1 MAELRGLEAVLRLV
15 ADGRLTPEEA
25 EPIIAA
31 LTEAD
36 AGTRGET
43 DTAFRRAGHPGEAL
57 PSARQLRIETFEQGR
72 RVVNVTVPA
81 GLAAS
86 LVPGLAGVHSE
97 RIRAALRAGVRGR
110 ILEVDDDGDRV
121 VISAE

>member
-1 MAELRGLEAVLRLV
+1 MAELSGLEAVLRLV
-15 ADGRLTPEEA
+15 AAGRMTPEEA
-25 EPIIAA
+25 EPIITA
-31 LTEAD
+31 LTDAD
-36 AGTRGET
+36 TGSQGPARDAAGRARPLTET
-43 DTAFRRAGHPGEAL
+43 QPAT
-57 PSARQLRIETFEQGR
+57 RQLRIETFEQGR

>member
-1 MAELRGLEAVLRLV
+1 MSDANALDAILRLV
-15 ADGRLTPEEA
+15 AEGRVTPDEA
-25 EPIIAA
+25 EPIITA
-31 LTEAD
+31 LTED
-36 AGTRGET
+36 AGTSARHPSSPEPPPETGRRERGT
-43 DTAFRRAGHPGEAL
+43 
-57 PSARQLRIETFEQGR
+57 ARQLRIETFEGGR
-72 RVVNVTVPA
+72 RVVNVSIPA

-97 RIRAALRAGVRGR
+97 QIRAAFQSGVRGR